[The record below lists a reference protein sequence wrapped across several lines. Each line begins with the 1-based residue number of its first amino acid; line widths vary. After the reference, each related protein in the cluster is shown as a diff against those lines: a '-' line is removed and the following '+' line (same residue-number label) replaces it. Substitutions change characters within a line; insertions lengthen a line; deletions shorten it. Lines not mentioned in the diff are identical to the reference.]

1 MTARGTNRRCGRG
14 FGFVRLSGPTA
25 LASDA
30 AHPTVIELFQSQGCS
45 SCPPAEASV
54 VAVSERPDVLALSFE
69 VDYWDRL
76 GWKDTFSK
84 AAWTARQYA
93 YARALGLTASTRL
106 RWSSTAGS
114 RAAPWSRATS
124 GLISRG
130 DRGAGGPNV
139 DFSGGAVTVGAGA
152 APAGGADVWLARYIP
167 HTVEV
172 TIPRGENAGR
182 TLPFKGVVQEMVL
195 LGKWRGEAA
204 SFPVAGGDPGLAEA
218 ALLQAS
224 GAGPILAAAKRYP
237 YVAGLDEAECRAH
250 SAGTKT
256 KMISSSPTTNVGVG
270 DPASTPTV
278 ETGRRSYGGGS
289 RTGSRRE
296 PYDSQSTT
304 PPTTSERV
312 AGRSCSIT
320 SSLPG
325 SEVGVAEVAVD
336 EAARKC
342 RYWVKIGWSSPR
354 RRITSR

>member
-1 MTARGTNRRCGRG
+1 MTARRQIGVAVAALGL
-14 FGFVRLSGPTA
+14 FGFPAQLA

-54 VAVSERPDVLALSFE
+54 GAVSGRPDVLALSFE

-93 YARALGLTASTRL
+93 YARALGHDGVYTPQVVVNGRV
-106 RWSSTAGS
+106 AGDALEPGS
-114 RAAPWSRATS
+114 LA
-124 GLISRG
+124 GLMSRG

-139 DFSGGAVTVGAGA
+139 NFSGGAVTVGAGA

-182 TLPFKGVVQEMVL
+182 TLPFRGVVQEMVL

-224 GAGPILAAAKRYP
+224 GAGPILAAAKR
-237 YVAGLDEAECRAH
+237 
-250 SAGTKT
+250 
-256 KMISSSPTTNVGVG
+256 
-270 DPASTPTV
+270 
-278 ETGRRSYGGGS
+278 
-289 RTGSRRE
+289 
-296 PYDSQSTT
+296 
-304 PPTTSERV
+304 
-312 AGRSCSIT
+312 
-320 SSLPG
+320 
-325 SEVGVAEVAVD
+325 
-336 EAARKC
+336 
-342 RYWVKIGWSSPR
+342 
-354 RRITSR
+354 